1 MQPDDT
7 QKEFMRRTAIHLLSS
22 HNPAQ
27 LEMRILANHGADK
40 RFAFL
45 KGRWSHAWLIMKAK
59 IRADRKEEERK
70 EEQQRKSGLG
80 RLASYDSEL
89 DEDDRVSSEIG
100 EPPIMEWR
108 EIMRKSTRQ

>member
-1 MQPDDT
+1 
-7 QKEFMRRTAIHLLSS
+7 
-22 HNPAQ
+22 
-27 LEMRILANHGADK
+27 MRILANHGADK

-59 IRADRKEEERK
+59 IRAEREEEERK

-80 RLASYDSEL
+80 MLANYDSEL

-100 EPPIMEWR
+100 EHGAEGDNVKVDKAVA
-108 EIMRKSTRQ
+108 EKGASTIEG